1 MQTKWVLTA
10 AAGLGLL
17 LLVSAPARAQE
28 NTIHANIGGGGGDGK
43 CTFEVE
49 VDDVAEV
56 EIRGDQGYL
65 RTISG
70 SPARWRRLDCNQ
82 ALPSS
87 PKDFQFKGID
97 GRGRQD
103 LVRDPG
109 SNRGTAV
116 IRIEDPKGGREG
128 YTGDILWRGGS
139 DRSDFGRDRRDRDD
153 RRSESNGRTVSCS
166 SDDGRRHY
174 CDAETRAGVR
184 LVRQRSD
191 VACEKD
197 YSWGFDD
204 RGIWVDRGCR
214 ADFAL
219 EAGSAAS
226 SGRCVDSVGNAEANR
241 LVDQCRQV
249 SPATRPACNVENSCS
264 SMTDEIRR
272 GCAQLGRDAPGFCA
286 LYR

>member
-1 MQTKWVLTA
+1 MQTKGIL
-10 AAGLGLL
+10 AAGTAFGLL
-17 LLVSAPARAQE
+17 LFAPVPSHAQE
-28 NTIHANIGGGGGDGK
+28 NSIHANIRGGGGDGK

-49 VDDVAEV
+49 VDEVAEI

-82 ALPSS
+82 ALPSA
-87 PKDFQFKGID
+87 PNNFRFQGID

-103 LVRDPG
+103 LVRDPNQ
-109 SNRGTAV
+109 NRGVAV
-116 IRIEDPKGGREG
+116 IRIEDPNRGREG
-128 YTGDILWRGGS
+128 YTGDIMWRGGS
-139 DRSDFGRDRRDRDD
+139 DRTDFERDRYHRP
-153 RRSESNGRTVSCS
+153 SEPNARIVSCS
-166 SDDGRRHY
+166 SDDGRRRY

-184 LVRQRSD
+184 LVRQRSS
-191 VACEKD
+191 VACEKG

-219 EAGSAAS
+219 EAGPAQSG
-226 SGRCVDSVGNAEANR
+226 GRCVDSVGNAEANR

-264 SMTDEIRR
+264 SMVDEIRR
-272 GCAQLGRDAPGFCA
+272 GCAQRGRDAPGFCA

>member
-1 MQTKWVLTA
+1 MQTKSALI
-10 AAGLGLL
+10 AGAGFGLL
-17 LLVSAPARAQE
+17 LFFPVPSPAQE
-28 NTIHANIGGGGGDGK
+28 NTIRANIQGGGGDGK

-49 VDDVAEV
+49 VDKVAEV
-56 EIRGDQGYL
+56 EIRGDQGHL

-70 SPARWRRLDCNQ
+70 REARWRRLDCNQ

-87 PKDFQFKGID
+87 PNDFRFKGID

-103 LVRDPG
+103 LVRDPN
-109 SNRGTAV
+109 SNRGVAV
-116 IRIEDPKGGREG
+116 IRIEDTKGGREG
-128 YTGDILWRGGS
+128 YTGDLMWRGGS
-139 DRSDFGRDRRDRDD
+139 DRSDFRRDRDD
-153 RRSESNGRTVSCS
+153 RSDESNARIVSCS
-166 SDDGRRHY
+166 SDDGRRRY

-184 LVRQRSD
+184 LVRQRGN
-191 VACEKD
+191 VACEKG
-197 YSWGFDD
+197 YSWGFAD

-219 EAGSAAS
+219 EAGPAQSG
-226 SGRCVDSVGNAEANR
+226 GRCVDSVGNAEANR

-249 SPATRPACNVENSCS
+249 SPATRPACNVENSCT
-264 SMTDEIRR
+264 SMVDEIRR